1 MLCDHLEGWDGGP
14 WGKSEAQGGGAIC
27 VLKAD
32 PHHCRQKATQ
42 HCGAVILQ
50 LKINFKRRN
59 VSSKRQQN

>member
-1 MLCDHLEGWDGGP
+1 MLCDDLEGWDGGP
-14 WGKSEAQGGGAIC
+14 WGESETQGGGAIC

-50 LKINFKRRN
+50 SKINFKRRN